1 MELQRKLRELK
12 NPSYL
17 QSSTTMLLF
26 FASWGIWWSFFQLW
40 LTSEHNGLGLSG
52 SAVGTIFS
60 INSIASLVLMFLY
73 GTIQDK
79 LFIKRHLLIFNA
91 ILATLIA
98 PFFIFVYAP
107 LLQSHFIVGA
117 WIGAIFLSAAY
128 LSAVGVLE
136 ATTERFSR
144 VFGFA
149 YGQARAW
156 GSFGYAISALLAGFL
171 FVKDP
176 RLNFIG
182 GSLIGICLLL
192 DLLFWRP
199 KEERAALKAIDE
211 LKSDDATPKLKDM
224 VGLLKIKV
232 LWQII
237 FFVMFSWTF
246 YNVFDQ
252 QMFPEFYTSLFSSN
266 AVGQQTYGTLNS
278 IQVFVEAL
286 MLGLVPLLMKKIGV
300 RKTLLLGTAIMCLRI
315 GLCGFITD
323 PIVISGVK
331 MLHSLE
337 VPLFVLSIFRYFTL
351 HFDTK
356 LSATLYMIGFQIAA
370 QVGQVILSTPLGI
383 LRDNMGYSMT
393 FKIIALI
400 VLLTGIYG
408 FFIIKKDNEFV
419 NGQPLEK

>member
-91 ILATLIA
+91 ILATLTA
-98 PFFIFVYAP
+98 PFFIFVYSP
-107 LLQSHFIVGA
+107 LLQSYFIVGA
-117 WIGAIFLSAAY
+117 WVGAIFLSAAY

-224 VGLLKIKV
+224 VGL
-232 LWQII
+232 
-237 FFVMFSWTF
+237 
-246 YNVFDQ
+246 
-252 QMFPEFYTSLFSSN
+252 
-266 AVGQQTYGTLNS
+266 
-278 IQVFVEAL
+278 
-286 MLGLVPLLMKKIGV
+286 
-300 RKTLLLGTAIMCLRI
+300 
-315 GLCGFITD
+315 
-323 PIVISGVK
+323 
-331 MLHSLE
+331 
-337 VPLFVLSIFRYFTL
+337 
-351 HFDTK
+351 
-356 LSATLYMIGFQIAA
+356 
-370 QVGQVILSTPLGI
+370 
-383 LRDNMGYSMT
+383 
-393 FKIIALI
+393 
-400 VLLTGIYG
+400 
-408 FFIIKKDNEFV
+408 V
-419 NGQPLEK
+419 NHH

>member
-12 NPSYL
+12 KPSYL

>member
-278 IQVFVEAL
+278 IQVFIEAL

>member
-1 MELQRKLRELK
+1 MDLQRKLRELK

-98 PFFIFVYAP
+98 PFFIFIYSP

-117 WIGAIFLSAAY
+117 WVGAIFLSAAY

-300 RKTLLLGTAIMCLRI
+300 RKTLSLGTAIMCLRI

>member
-17 QSSTTMLLF
+17 QGSTTMLLF

>member
-278 IQVFVEAL
+278 IHVFVEAL

>member
-356 LSATLYMIGFQIAA
+356 LSVTLYMIGFQIAA

>member
-1 MELQRKLRELK
+1 MDLQRKLRELK

-98 PFFIFVYAP
+98 PFFIFIYSP

-117 WIGAIFLSAAY
+117 WVGAIFLSAAY

-144 VFGFA
+144 VFGFV

>member
-1 MELQRKLRELK
+1 MDLQRKLRELK

-91 ILATLIA
+91 ILATLTA
-98 PFFIFVYAP
+98 PFFIFIYSP

-117 WIGAIFLSAAY
+117 WVGAIFLSAAY

-315 GLCGFITD
+315 GLCGFITV

>member
-1 MELQRKLRELK
+1 MDLQRKLRELK

-91 ILATLIA
+91 ILATLTA
-98 PFFIFVYAP
+98 PFFIFIYAP

-117 WIGAIFLSAAY
+117 WVGAIFLSAAY

-266 AVGQQTYGTLNS
+266 AVGQKTYGTLNS

>member
-79 LFIKRHLLIFNA
+79 LFIKRHLLTFNA

>member
-91 ILATLIA
+91 ILATLTA
-98 PFFIFVYAP
+98 PFFIFIYAP

-117 WIGAIFLSAAY
+117 WVGAIFLSAAY